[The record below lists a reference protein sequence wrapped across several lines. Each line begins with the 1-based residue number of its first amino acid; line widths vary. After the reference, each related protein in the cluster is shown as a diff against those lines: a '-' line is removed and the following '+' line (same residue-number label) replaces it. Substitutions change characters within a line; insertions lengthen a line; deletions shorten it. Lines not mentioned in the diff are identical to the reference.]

1 MENPVF
7 DRYITSARAAVEEL
21 IASFNETTAC
31 LVEEINDARDLMC
44 RIDDSIQSESDPD
57 TIAALKE
64 SYHDI
69 SRQYV
74 ESVTQ
79 YTRAYMH
86 VTEGLASIRMI
97 VDEASEVFE
106 PPGEFGM

>member
-7 DRYITSARAAVEEL
+7 DRYITAARGAVEEL

-44 RIDDSIQSESDPD
+44 RLEESVDSESDPD

-64 SYHDI
+64 SYNDI
-69 SRQYV
+69 SRQYD
-74 ESVTQ
+74 ESVTEYATL
-79 YTRAYMH
+79 YTQA
-86 VTEGLASIRMI
+86 TEGLAALGML
-97 VDEASEVFE
+97 VDEASEGIE

>member
-7 DRYITSARAAVEEL
+7 DRYITAARAAVEEL

-44 RIDDSIQSESDPD
+44 RLEDSVDSESDPD
-57 TIAALKE
+57 TIAALRQ
-64 SYHDI
+64 SYNDI
-69 SRQYV
+69 SRHYD
-74 ESVTQ
+74 ESVTE
-79 YTRAYMH
+79 YTRSYMH
-86 VTEGLASIRMI
+86 VTEGLATLGML
-97 VDEASEVFE
+97 VDEANDCIE

>member
-1 MENPVF
+1 MEPYIF
-7 DRYITSARAAVEEL
+7 DRHITAARAAVDEM
-21 IASFNETTAC
+21 IAMFNETTAC
-31 LVEEINDARDLMC
+31 LVEEINDARELMC
-44 RIDDSIQSESDPD
+44 RIDDSIESESDPD

-74 ESVTQ
+74 ESVTR
-79 YTRAYMH
+79 YTRSYMH
-86 VTEGLASIRMI
+86 VTDGLASIRML
-97 VDEASEVFE
+97 VDEASEGIE

>member
-1 MENPVF
+1 MENPIF
-7 DRYITSARAAVEEL
+7 DRYITAARAAVDEL

-44 RIDDSIQSESDPD
+44 RLEDSVQSESDPD
-57 TIAALKE
+57 TLAALKE

-69 SRQYV
+69 SRRYV

-79 YTRAYMH
+79 YTRSYMH
-86 VTEGLASIRMI
+86 ATDGLASIRMI